1 MKQDL
6 TAASCP
12 RDMQWLQLRMY
23 VRNLML
29 SLLRV
34 SNTGACYSPPHVNET
49 GIYRRYKSLRRVPAA
64 VLNCLC

>member
-12 RDMQWLQLRMY
+12 RDMQWLHLRMY

-29 SLLRV
+29 SLQRA
-34 SNTGACYSPPHVNET
+34 SDTDARYSLPHVNEAV
-49 GIYRRYKSLRRVPAA
+49 IYRWYKSLGRVPAT